1 MSELTLSMSLDN
13 AAFED
18 DPSFEITRILRDLAD
33 KIEQRGLQDEMILW
47 DLNGNRVGKVAIT
60 RDDD

>member
-1 MSELTLSMSLDN
+1 MSELTLGMSLDN